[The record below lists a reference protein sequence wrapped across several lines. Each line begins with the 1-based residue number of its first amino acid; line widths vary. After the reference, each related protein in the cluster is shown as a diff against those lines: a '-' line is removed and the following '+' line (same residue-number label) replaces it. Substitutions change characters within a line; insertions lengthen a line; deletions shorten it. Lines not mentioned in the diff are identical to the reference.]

1 VTLPAGI
8 RPALSWKTRLI
19 SVKTLPPGHGVSYGF
34 KYITKKEE
42 RIGVI
47 AVGYGDGLRRVTG
60 NQVLI
65 RGKKVDI
72 VGNVCMDQCMVQL
85 DSLPNAQ
92 IGDEVVIIGEQNGAF
107 ISATDVAGRWQTIN
121 YEVICGL
128 ASRMP
133 RYYLKLNGHA

>member
-1 VTLPAGI
+1 
-8 RPALSWKTRLI
+8 
-19 SVKTLPPGHGVSYGF
+19 
-34 KYITKKEE
+34 
-42 RIGVI
+42 
-47 AVGYGDGLRRVTG
+47 
-60 NQVLI
+60 VLI

-85 DSLPNAQ
+85 DSLPDAQ
-92 IGDEVVIIGEQNGAF
+92 IGDEVVIIGKQNGAS